1 MTTFH
6 IKSTTLKNDSD
17 QIIKPFNVHSLYLWQ
32 DLHTHIL
39 KGCSIYFADWDH
51 GGARVGL
58 SEWYGGGQRVAH
70 SGDVLMLSLF
80 SFILIILFSFDWF
93 FLFIACWFWFYMYL
107 WTFYYF
113 LSISKRWGTGVLL
126 FYIGWKVFLFVGGGY
141 LNIILIFFK
150 WGE

>member
-58 SEWYGGGQRVAH
+58 SEWYGGGQHIAH

-80 SFILIILFSFDWF
+80 SIILIIFFFIWLDFFIYCMLILVLHVFINISLFLVHFKEMGYR
-93 FLFIACWFWFYMYL
+93 C
-107 WTFYYF
+107 
-113 LSISKRWGTGVLL
+113 
-126 FYIGWKVFLFVGGGY
+126 FV
-141 LNIILIFFK
+141 ILY
-150 WGE
+150 WL